1 MENDQRASQLNR
13 DHHQGVLT
21 KVAQKEAFR
30 RLADWLTIPFHGCS
44 GKMESIPFQWD
55 YTNVGTFLETQEM
68 AQMLCRS
75 GADRLI
81 ATGYTAEQAQ
91 RIFHCSLRKSLFETC
106 GIFGA
111 ACLIA
116 GADTL
121 VAIIHEEAQKQVSS
135 GQTLRLCHPKRH
147 ADIMARTAL
156 DLPTVDDVTWVQ
168 VYTRAIERAGERIQR
183 QRPFLRQEAET
194 VAIEQGRKRPDSA
207 REDLLLACSVA
218 EIPDNSIDHLPTSM
232 DYIAS
237 LFTYPGT
244 LPFFNKVTGIVRL
257 ESLDRCRLN
266 AALTRMLFP
275 FSSRAD
281 LAHIKR
287 VRETTFREYCS
298 KGYTLIKDEM
308 RNGEKDC
315 EILQVLD
322 FLLQI
327 GTKRIVRCDS

>member
-1 MENDQRASQLNR
+1 MINDQRVSR
-13 DHHQGVLT
+13 DHYQGVLT
-21 KVAQKEAFR
+21 KIAQKEAFH
-30 RLADWLTIPFHGCS
+30 RLADWLKIPFHGCS

-55 YTNVGTFLETQEM
+55 HTNVHAFLEGQEM
-68 AQMLCRS
+68 AQMLCSS

-81 ATGYTAEQAQ
+81 ATGYTSEQAQ
-91 RIFHCSLRKSLFETC
+91 QIFHCSLRKGLFETC

-116 GADTL
+116 GVDTL

-135 GQTLRLCHPKRH
+135 GQTLRLCHPKH
-147 ADIMARTAL
+147 HTDITARIAL
-156 DLPTVDDVTWVQ
+156 HLPTVNDVTWVQ
-168 VYTRAIERAGERIQR
+168 VYTRAIERAGERIQQ
-183 QRPFLRQEAET
+183 QRPFLRQEAEG
-194 VAIEQGRKRPDSA
+194 VAIEQSRERPDSA

-218 EIPDNSIDHLPTSM
+218 GVPDNAIDHLPTSI

-244 LPFFNKVTGIVRL
+244 LPFFNKVTSIVRV

-275 FSSRAD
+275 FSSRND
-281 LAHIKR
+281 LAHIKH

-308 RNGEKDC
+308 HNGEKDC

-322 FLLQI
+322 FLQQI
-327 GTKRIVRCDS
+327 GTKRIIRCDT